1 MPQTK
6 EERKRSIA
14 EHSRRWQKKNLKKV
28 IVCFNVGTNEKD
40 RKVYEFLKSQGSP
53 SAFLKWLAEDECEA
67 LKEAEE
73 TSQSIKWGKGR
84 TYSLDEAEAMI
95 GDTAMEEHEKTLTP
109 SAGKTSKKSS
119 KARRKRLDDSSPV
132 H

>member
-53 SAFLKWLAEDECEA
+53 AAFLKWLAEDECEA

-95 GDTAMEEHEKTLTP
+95 GDTAMEEHEKKPDAISWEDFEKELE
-109 SAGKTSKKSS
+109 SKKE
-119 KARRKRLDDSSPV
+119 KAG
-132 H
+132 